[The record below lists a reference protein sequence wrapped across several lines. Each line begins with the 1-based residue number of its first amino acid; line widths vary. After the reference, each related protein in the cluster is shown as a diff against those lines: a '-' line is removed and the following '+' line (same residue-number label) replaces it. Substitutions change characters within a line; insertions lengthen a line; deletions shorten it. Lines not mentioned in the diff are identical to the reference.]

1 MFVLFLF
8 GHMGVLNESQYLIS
22 GVPIM
27 ATNRI
32 QKDIFTLQQQQ
43 QQQKHPLCKMRFRKD
58 MQKVSE
64 IIV

>member
-8 GHMGVLNESQYLIS
+8 GHMGGLNESQYLIS
-22 GVPIM
+22 GVQIM

-32 QKDIFTLQQQQ
+32 QKDIFTLQQRKNQND
-43 QQQKHPLCKMRFRKD
+43 PLCKMRFRKD